1 MKKILLSI
9 FLIPIFSFAQTF
21 EEKDLT
27 ILNQKEGFELAG
39 TLTIPTNMPDFK
51 IGIMI
56 TGSGQTD
63 RDETIGKH
71 KIFKDIATKLAANG
85 IATYRYD
92 DRGGYKSKGPKVQNS
107 TAEQLAS
114 DAVEAFTHI
123 AKLYPGHKIGFIGH
137 SEGGGLAALAAIK
150 TPEAAF
156 IVSLAGIARNG
167 KEVLV
172 QQNYDI
178 YINSKIPEKEVNA
191 YINEFFNPVLDYVII
206 EPDSLKKFN
215 FILETG
221 KKFREKNPEVALGL
235 RTNTSEKM
243 APLFHKQ
250 LDNPWFINFLKTNP
264 IDYWKE
270 VKCKTLA
277 LNGSLDVQVSP
288 KNDLGAIEG
297 LKNPNINCKILDKH
311 NHLFQI
317 AETGN
322 LAEYFKIK
330 EGVSDETIKVVS
342 DFLNS
347 F

>member
-39 TLTIPTNMPDFK
+39 TLTIPTNKPDFK

-137 SEGGGLAALAAIK
+137 SEGGGLAALAAMILM
-150 TPEAAF
+150 ASA
-156 IVSLAGIARNG
+156 
-167 KEVLV
+167 
-172 QQNYDI
+172 
-178 YINSKIPEKEVNA
+178 EVNTA
-191 YINEFFNPVLDYVII
+191 SSAIMGIGLSALILTW
-206 EPDSLKKFN
+206 SGKFSAWMGSSQCS
-215 FILETG
+215 IW
-221 KKFREKNPEVALGL
+221 RSAIPSSAL
-235 RTNTSEKM
+235 RASR
-243 APLFHKQ
+243 
-250 LDNPWFINFLKTNP
+250 
-264 IDYWKE
+264 
-270 VKCKTLA
+270 
-277 LNGSLDVQVSP
+277 
-288 KNDLGAIEG
+288 
-297 LKNPNINCKILDKH
+297 
-311 NHLFQI
+311 
-317 AETGN
+317 
-322 LAEYFKIK
+322 
-330 EGVSDETIKVVS
+330 
-342 DFLNS
+342 
-347 F
+347 